1 MAEQPYGYEVAEGQ
15 WRLFMGARGTTA
27 LGFREREGAKG
38 AEVFVKWTGDKSAN
52 ALEIGPFQKW
62 TTKGFLNV
70 LEPNGFCSFLKWKKS

>member
-15 WRLFMGARGTTA
+15 RRLFMGARGTTA

-52 ALEIGPFQKW
+52 ALEMGPFQNRPQKD
-62 TTKGFLNV
+62 F
-70 LEPNGFCSFLKWKKS
+70 